1 MYTLNEIFDLEE
13 LVSEKEKMVEEST
26 ETNSENKIESNEA
39 PIKSKYF

>member
-13 LVSEKEKMVEEST
+13 LVSGKEKIVEEST
-26 ETNSENKIESNEA
+26 ETNPENKIESNEA